1 LILIFRVVFK
11 IHYKNPLT
19 PESDLQSGSR
29 LQFRNAGSTMVMVSR
44 TTDVESEGPWRDD
57 DKGRKA
63 MGADPVGVYEG

>member
-44 TTDVESEGPWRDD
+44 TTDVEGEGPWRDD
-57 DKGRKA
+57 NEDHKIMSAGLA
-63 MGADPVGVYEG
+63 GGYDG